1 MFKISKMSENFI
13 FVAQF
18 EIEQFQKEL
27 SFYGQKCYQSEYIQ
41 LFIKQHGVPDF
52 HDYNYIPLECLY
64 CMCDDNRDHEPHKDV
79 YAFDVLNSILDR
91 GWFNELYKN
100 HFKSRGFSYFLKW
113 LNRYVEYKLSL
124 VMNYGIV
131 VF

>member
-1 MFKISKMSENFI
+1 MSEKFI
-13 FVAQF
+13 FLPRF
-18 EIEQFQKEL
+18 EIDQFQKEL
-27 SFYGQKCYQSEYIQ
+27 CLYGQKCYQTEYIQ
-41 LFIKQHGVPDF
+41 LFIKQNGIPSFPD
-52 HDYNYIPLECLY
+52 YEYIPLECLY
-64 CMCDDNRDHEPHKDV
+64 CMCDDNRDHEPHQDI

-91 GWFNELYKN
+91 GWFNDIYQH
-100 HFKSRGFSYFLKW
+100 HFKSLGFNYFLKW